1 MKFDG
6 FLIMKKEN
14 NSGRGASL
22 MAPGFDRL
30 VSKREAAGLFGVS
43 VRTLERMI
51 SAGQLSI
58 LKVRGCVRLRL
69 SQVLR
74 LAGIENPLTS
84 SQS

>member
-1 MKFDG
+1 MT
-6 FLIMKKEN
+6 
-14 NSGRGASL
+14 
-22 MAPGFDRL
+22 PGCDRL
-30 VSKREAAGLFGVS
+30 VSKRETAGLLGVS

-69 SQVLR
+69 SQVLH

-84 SQS
+84 SKS